1 MICIIADN
9 DLPSRLKVFLS
20 RLNYIKLRLQIAN
33 YNIHESVFRLAL
45 LAKSFVVLTTVNE
58 PIAAKTNLIR
68 ILINPG
74 HFAIKRKQT
83 IVLHSTQSFDL
94 IFCNLRE

>member
-45 LAKSFVVLTTVNE
+45 LAMLCFPRGQTTYYKIYHRPSNF
-58 PIAAKTNLIR
+58 
-68 ILINPG
+68 G
-74 HFAIKRKQT
+74 HLAVALPVT
-83 IVLHSTQSFDL
+83 LD
-94 IFCNLRE
+94 